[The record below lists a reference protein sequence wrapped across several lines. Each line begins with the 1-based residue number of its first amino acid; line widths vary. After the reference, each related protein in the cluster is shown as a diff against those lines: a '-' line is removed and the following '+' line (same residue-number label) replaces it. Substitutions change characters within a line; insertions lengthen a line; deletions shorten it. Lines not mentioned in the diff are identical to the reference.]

1 LSEPA
6 MLFLVTGSKPLPKK
20 IEQNI
25 DLAQKPALLKSM
37 AASP

>member
-1 LSEPA
+1 

-25 DLAQKPALLKSM
+25 DLAQKLALLKGI
-37 AASP
+37 AANP